1 MKGRKRTRCESC
13 RASRRKCTHNNS
25 DGEVQPQRRTG
36 RTIASAPALAPS
48 LDALRDR
55 SATGIRDKRRK
66 SRLDAAASGETKKRV
81 RRSKV
86 AKQASTV
93 AGSGAGAAKEIR
105 GSKST
110 DAPCD
115 TQAGS
120 VITTVQRTPSNS
132 TDNTYSASSLTH
144 QNAGEWGTMNCCSET

>member
-1 MKGRKRTRCESC
+1 MADQIKRPSSLSFVDEKGRKRTTCSSC
-13 RASRRKCTHNNS
+13 RALKRKCTHNNS

-36 RTIASAPALAPS
+36 RTIASAPALAPA
-48 LDALRDR
+48 LDALRDQ
-55 SATGIRDKRRK
+55 SAAGIRDKRRK
-66 SRLDAAASGETKKRV
+66 SRLDASASGETKKRV
-81 RRSKV
+81 RRSNKF

-110 DAPCD
+110 DALCV

-120 VITTVQRTPSNS
+120 VITTAQQTPSNS
-132 TDNTYSASSLTH
+132 T
-144 QNAGEWGTMNCCSET
+144 